1 MLGLQPGLVHAEA
14 APDTERETIE
24 APFFSVDGFL
34 PTGDAERLR
43 AEFDGHF
50 ADPARHEP
58 ARHQVWN
65 YWYVPQLYTYLRT
78 SPEKVIAE
86 PLLRHF
92 YDTLCVFARE
102 VLGLAYV
109 SWPNLSLYVAGC
121 EQHLH
126 NDSANG
132 RLGYVYSLTRGARR
146 TIGGE
151 TIVLREGDP
160 FRDNMERP
168 AAGWGLYDLVE
179 PDFNRLTL
187 FDDRMPHGVSRV
199 EGSMDPVE
207 GRLVLH
213 GHISEG
219 GATTDGPISADQIDS
234 LLAAALAGIE
244 AELRRGPIIHHG
256 PLTLRLRIG
265 ASGRVEQ
272 LQPLLNRVART
283 DGLPAREAV
292 ERVMATVRALRWPS
306 AATATVATVPILIG
320 GLLPWIRESQAAPRR
335 APGP

>member
-14 APDTERETIE
+14 APVVERETIE
-24 APFFSVDGFL
+24 APFFTVDGFL
-34 PTGDAERLR
+34 PIGDAERIR
-43 AEFDGHF
+43 AEIDGHF

-58 ARHQVWN
+58 ARHQIWN
-65 YWYVPQLYTYLRT
+65 YWHVPQLYTYLRT

-86 PLLRHF
+86 PLLRRF

-102 VLGLAYV
+102 VLGLGHV

-132 RLGYVYSLTRGARR
+132 RLGFVYSLTRDSRK

-168 AAGWGLYDLVE
+168 AAGWGLYDLIE
-179 PDFNRLTL
+179 PSFNRLAL
-187 FDDRMPHGVSRV
+187 FDDRMAHGVRRV

-213 GHISEG
+213 GHISEA
-219 GATTDGPISADQIDS
+219 GASAKGPIPAERICEII
-234 LLAAALAGIE
+234 AAGLAGLE
-244 AELRRGPIIHHG
+244 AELRTGPAMHHG
-256 PLTLRLRIG
+256 PLTLRLTIG

-283 DGLPAREAV
+283 DGLPAKEGVARILAV
-292 ERVMATVRALRWPS
+292 VRGLRWPS
-306 AATATVATVPILIG
+306 AGQATVATVPILIG
-320 GLLPWIRESQAAPRR
+320 GMLPWMRK
-335 APGP
+335 G

>member
-14 APDTERETIE
+14 APVVERETIE
-24 APFFSVDGFL
+24 APFFTVDGFL
-34 PTGDAERLR
+34 PVHEAERLR
-43 AEFDGHF
+43 AEIDGHF

-58 ARHQVWN
+58 ARHQIWN

-78 SPEKVIAE
+78 NPEKVIAE
-86 PLLRHF
+86 PLLRQF

-146 TIGGE
+146 TIGGQ

-234 LLAAALAGIE
+234 LLAAALTGIE

-306 AATATVATVPILIG
+306 AATATVATVPVLIG
-320 GLLPWIRESQAAPRR
+320 GLLPWIRESQAAP
-335 APGP
+335 